1 MKKFFDKVMKY
12 FFDNPYFDPLFC
24 LFLFAIVGVNWS
36 VLVLIEYR
44 EGETIIA
51 LFVLPI
57 TILISFYY
65 LKNKLFK
72 SNDNE

>member
-1 MKKFFDKVMKY
+1 MKKFFDKVTKF

>member
-1 MKKFFDKVMKY
+1 MKNFFDKVMKY
-12 FFDNPYFDPLFC
+12 FFDNPYFDSLYC
-24 LFLFAIVGVNWS
+24 LFLFAIVGVIWS

-57 TILISFYY
+57 SILISFYY
-65 LKNKLFK
+65 LKNKLSK
-72 SNDNE
+72 RNDNE

>member
-1 MKKFFDKVMKY
+1 MKKFFDNVMKY

>member
-1 MKKFFDKVMKY
+1 MKKFFDKVTKY

-24 LFLFAIVGVNWS
+24 LFLFAIIGVNWS

>member
-51 LFVLPI
+51 LFVFPI

>member
-1 MKKFFDKVMKY
+1 MKKFFDKVTKY

>member
-1 MKKFFDKVMKY
+1 MKKFFDKVTKY

-44 EGETIIA
+44 DGETIIA

-72 SNDNE
+72 RNDNE

>member
-12 FFDNPYFDPLFC
+12 FFNNPYFDPLFC

-44 EGETIIA
+44 EGETTIA

-57 TILISFYY
+57 SILTSFYC

-72 SNDNE
+72 RNDNE